1 MAVDNFFPNP
11 IFDESSVE
19 IYSGPFVINP
29 GEVAII
35 RAFDFADYA
44 DRVDTTTARVSQ
56 SACLEMLL
64 FKENPL
70 PLSPGCQGAFL
81 NWNDFVGLPLAVEKV
96 RVGGCAV
103 SISKCHNLLLFNVPG
118 TYRFTMNDDTA
129 VGEARIYIQI
139 ISKTEYPW
147 DSHLFI

>member
-1 MAVDNFFPNP
+1 MAVDNFFPRP

-19 IYSGPFVINP
+19 AQSGPFVVHP

-44 DRVDTTTARVSQ
+44 DRVDTSTTRVSQ

-64 FKENPL
+64 FKENEL
-70 PLSPGCQGAFL
+70 PESSGCRGDFLDWNAFA
-81 NWNDFVGLPLAVEKV
+81 GLPLAAEKV

-103 SISKCHNLLLFNVPG
+103 SISKCHNLLLLNVPG

-129 VGEARIYIQI
+129 VGNARIYVQI

-147 DSHLFI
+147 DSDLFV

>member
-1 MAVDNFFPNP
+1 MAVDSFFPIP
-11 IFDESSVE
+11 IFDENSVE
-19 IYSGPFVINP
+19 IQSGVFVINP
-29 GEVAII
+29 GEVAIL
-35 RAFDFADYA
+35 RAFGFADYA
-44 DRVDTTTARVSQ
+44 DRVDTSTTRVSQ

-70 PLSPGCQGAFL
+70 PRSSGCQGDFID
-81 NWNDFVGLPLAVEKV
+81 WNDFIGLPLAAEKV
-96 RVGGCAV
+96 RVGGCAI

-129 VGEARIYIQI
+129 VGEARIYLQI

-147 DSHLFI
+147 DSHLFV